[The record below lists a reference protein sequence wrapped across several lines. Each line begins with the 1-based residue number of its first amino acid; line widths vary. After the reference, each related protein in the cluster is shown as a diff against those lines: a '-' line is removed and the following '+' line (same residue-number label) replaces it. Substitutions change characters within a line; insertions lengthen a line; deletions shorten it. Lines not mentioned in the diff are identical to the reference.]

1 MQVSVND
8 YRNNIV
14 LEQAYSYNPIIC
26 PAVSSTVTAP
36 RTFSQAGSDGKKNF
50 PKTCLNSRDKPW
62 RATIR
67 LAMQSGTLVPA
78 ARNVM
83 PIITSGI
90 PSVYPMM
97 VT

>member
-1 MQVSVND
+1 MTCY
-8 YRNNIV
+8 YRNSTV
-14 LEQAYSYNPIIC
+14 LEQSHSFKPIIG
-26 PAVSSTVTAP
+26 PAVSTTVRAP
-36 RTFSQAGSDGKKNF
+36 GTFSQVGSDEKNF
-50 PKTCLNSRDKPW
+50 PKTPSTCMNSRDKPW

-83 PIITSGI
+83 PIITSGM